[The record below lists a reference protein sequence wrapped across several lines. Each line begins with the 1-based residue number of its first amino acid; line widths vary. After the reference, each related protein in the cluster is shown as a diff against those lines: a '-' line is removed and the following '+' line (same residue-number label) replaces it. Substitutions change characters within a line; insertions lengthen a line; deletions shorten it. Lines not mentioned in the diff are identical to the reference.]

1 MCFVMLN
8 FCLFLS
14 SLGMLGADIFL
25 FIKTKANTFTWV
37 FLALGLGAKIVA
49 VPPLALLPDLRHEVY
64 LLDAT
69 VEDFKSAAAIELKE
83 WTTQP
88 A

>member
-1 MCFVMLN
+1 MKSKSHL
-8 FCLFLS
+8 LA
-14 SLGMLGADIFL
+14 G
-25 FIKTKANTFTWV
+25 V

-69 VEDFKSAAAIELKE
+69 GEDFKSAAAIKLKE